1 MPVPCSTNTG
11 RSGIAAAPTALLAAA
26 ARQRSSGH
34 RSPRSTSI
42 ETYSSTRPSVLQ
54 VSASGH
60 ACVGFGEADC
70 ATARPR
76 LSTARKAARVAS
88 TSAALP
94 YFALR
99 VASSAGVGGGLR
111 GTVAIRASVSRT
123 SPRERVLCLSFL
135 EEYEAEHLG
144 ASRKASRQK
153 HPPRQSKKKAGEQR
167 GD

>member
-1 MPVPCSTNTG
+1 M
-11 RSGIAAAPTALLAAA
+11 
-26 ARQRSSGH
+26 
-34 RSPRSTSI
+34 
-42 ETYSSTRPSVLQ
+42 Q

-111 GTVAIRASVSRT
+111 GTVAISCVRVENFAKRARVVTVSD
-123 SPRERVLCLSFL
+123 CLSFL

-144 ASRKASRQK
+144 ATRKASRQK